1 MLGTWGFQSAEEDEN
16 IKNLREIIKAIQWSN
31 DNMQA
36 HILLDKTKMESDC
49 RYGVRLY
56 PSGFCSAR
64 YFPLD
69 ENALIYNLI
78 Q

>member
-36 HILLDKTKMESDC
+36 HILLDKTKWNRIVGMV
-49 RYGVRLY
+49 YVY
-56 PSGFCSAR
+56 IH
-64 YFPLD
+64 LD
-69 ENALIYNLI
+69 FVLLVIFLLMKMH
-78 Q
+78 